1 MIKNYTILFFV
12 FLSFGIVKAQTTTEI
27 LVHDGLDR
35 EYILHIPANYD
46 ANVACP
52 LILSLH
58 GLGDNIANFSQAGLH
73 QVSDTANFIV
83 VTPQAIEFSYLGF
96 PVGTA
101 WNSGVGAYVD
111 GSSIGFPITDT
122 VFPNENIDDV
132 SFLSALIDA
141 ISADFNVDM
150 ERVYATGFSMG
161 GFMSN
166 RLAVE
171 LNNRIAAIASV
182 SGTLGANVN
191 TANATPIPV
200 LHIHGTTDATISYD
214 GNNPNG
220 DLYTILGDSVPGLLE
235 FWVGNNECDLTPL
248 YNANYAT
255 VSGNVVEHYKWENGL
270 DSTVV
275 EHLKVIGADH
285 EWFAP
290 FYPREIWKFFKQH
303 KNKEID
309 LPSAL
314 RGVNELSDLILYPNP
329 SNNVIQLSSASS
341 INSLRVFNAQGQEVL
356 RAENTTLVNIQ
367 NLNDGIY
374 FMIVEAKDS
383 IKKLSFVKN

>member
-1 MIKNYTILFFV
+1 MNKNYTLLFLVLVSFS
-12 FLSFGIVKAQTTTEI
+12 FLKAQTTNEV
-27 LVHDGLDR
+27 LSHDGLNR
-35 EYILHIPANYD
+35 EYILHIPASYD
-46 ANVACP
+46 PNVACP

-73 QVSDTANFIV
+73 QVADTANFIV

-122 VFPNENIDDV
+122 VFPNEDIDDV
-132 SFLSALIDA
+132 SFLNALIDA

-171 LNNRIAAIASV
+171 LNNKIAAIASV

-191 TANATPIPV
+191 TINATPIPV
-200 LHIHGTTDATISYD
+200 MHIHGTADATISYD

-235 FWVGNNECDLTPL
+235 FWVANNECDQTPI

-255 VSGNVVEHYKWENGL
+255 VSGHVVEHFKWENGL

-275 EHLKVIGADH
+275 EHLKVNGGDH

-303 KNKEID
+303 KNKEIE
-309 LPSAL
+309 LPSAIKDE
-314 RGVNELSDLILYPNP
+314 NELSDLILYPNP
-329 SNNVIQLSSASS
+329 SKNIIQLNSVAS

-356 RAENTTLVNIQ
+356 YLENETILNIQ
-367 NLNDGIY
+367 HLNDGIY
-374 FMIVEAKDS
+374 FMVVEAKDS